1 MEAIETRTTHD
12 TTGILGHPSGLTT
25 LFFTE
30 MWERFSFYGMRT
42 LLILYMT
49 APVAYGG
56 LAFNIPKAASIYG
69 TYTMS
74 VYLLALPGGFIAD
87 RFLGARYAVLL
98 GGIIIALG
106 HFSMIFAPL
115 PFFYT
120 GLTLIAIGTGL
131 LKPNISAMVG
141 SLYRQN
147 DPRRDSGFSIFFMG
161 INIGGML
168 ASVVCSYLAQSE
180 SFKDFLAA
188 LGFNPNS
195 SWHWGFGAA
204 AVGMGL
210 GLIQYLTQQDRL
222 AQIGLR
228 EEKIISIHVETNPLT
243 QQDWKRMLA
252 IFILFF
258 FTIIFGTA
266 SEQVGSSLNL
276 FADRLTRTQILSF
289 SFPSGL
295 FQSLTGFYV
304 LLLAPIFSILWI
316 RLGDRQPSTTAKFS
330 LSLFFLGLAFLL
342 MVPACLQAASGKV
355 SPLWLLGFF
364 FLLEVGSV
372 MLNTVGLSTITKL
385 APAKLVG
392 IMMGVWF
399 LASAIASKTA
409 GYFAG
414 LFDESKPAMMAEL
427 FGFVSLLVLVSAGIL
442 ALLMPL
448 MRRLMGGVK

>member
-1 MEAIETRTTHD
+1 LEAIETKTTHD
-12 TTGILGHPSGLTT
+12 TTGILGHPRGLTT

-56 LAFNIPKAASIYG
+56 LSFSIPKAASIYG

-74 VYLLALPGGFIAD
+74 VYLLTLPGGFIAD

-106 HFSMIFAPL
+106 HISMIFVPL

-120 GLTLIAIGTGL
+120 GLTLIAVGTGL

-141 SLYRQN
+141 RLYSEN

-161 INIGGML
+161 INMGAML
-168 ASVVCSYLAQSE
+168 ASVVCSYVAQSKGFK
-180 SFKDFLAA
+180 SFLGS
-188 LGFNPNS
+188 LGFDPNS

-204 AVGMGL
+204 AVGMIL
-210 GLIQYLTQQDRL
+210 GLIQYLTQQGRL
-222 AQIGLR
+222 VDTELR
-228 EEKIISIHVETNPLT
+228 EEEPISTQVETKAIT
-243 QQDWKRMLA
+243 RKEWKRMLA

-258 FTIIFGTA
+258 FTVIFGTA

-304 LLLAPIFSILWI
+304 LLLAPIFSIIWI

-330 LSLFFLGLAFLL
+330 LSLLFLGLAFLL
-342 MVPACLQAASGKV
+342 MVPACLQAVSGKV

-385 APAKLVG
+385 APARLVG
-392 IMMGVWF
+392 VMMGVWF

-409 GYFAG
+409 GYCAG
-414 LFDESKPAMMAEL
+414 LFDEHNPDNMAQL
-427 FGFVSLLVLVSAGIL
+427 FGSVALLVLVSAGVL
-442 ALLMPL
+442 ALLIPL
-448 MRRLMGGVK
+448 MRKLMGGVK